1 MASWVNNVNAVIL
14 VYTGNR
20 VQKTTAFG
28 GRIGFGQGLSRA
40 EDSQLDFTRVT
51 RLVGNLYRR
60 LDAAMIGGGNS

>member
-1 MASWVNNVNAVIL
+1 MQSFLSTLAIVSKKPPPLAAAL
-14 VYTGNR
+14 
-20 VQKTTAFG
+20 
-28 GRIGFGQGLSRA
+28 GFGQGLSRA